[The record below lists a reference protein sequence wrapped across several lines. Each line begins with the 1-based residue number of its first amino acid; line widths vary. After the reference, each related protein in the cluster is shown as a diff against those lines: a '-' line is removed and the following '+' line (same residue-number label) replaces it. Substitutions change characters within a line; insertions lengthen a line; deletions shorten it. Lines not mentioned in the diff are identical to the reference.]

1 MKYNFWKLPIAA
13 ALALLC
19 VTHPAAA
26 QAPAANSTLQTVLK
40 RGTIV
45 VGTRSTALPFS
56 FKDEKGDLVGFD
68 IDLAHE
74 LARGLFKDAAKVEFV
89 ILSNS
94 ADRVASLVSNR
105 VDAVITGFSVYLE
118 RTQVVDF
125 TTPYM
130 ISDNIFVVKTASP
143 IQKYA
148 DLVGKLIVTRQGADV
163 EALIKNV
170 VPNPQ
175 IQGYPE
181 VSDAF
186 LAYRQGRG
194 DAFFYERAASM
205 YYARQF
211 PGQFRAIEDREHG
224 IEVSPIAIG
233 VRQGDQVW
241 LNYLNWALYS
251 LKASGKLQE
260 LHKKWLGTEDLEPN
274 WVRQPL

>member
-1 MKYNFWKLPIAA
+1 MRRDLWKLPVSVALIFLCIAHA
-13 ALALLC
+13 AK
-19 VTHPAAA
+19 VQA
-26 QAPAANSTLQTVLK
+26 QSANSTLQTVLK

-45 VGTRSTALPFS
+45 IGTRSTALPFS
-56 FKDEKGDLVGFD
+56 FKDEKGELVGFD
-68 IDLAHE
+68 IDLARE
-74 LARGLFKDAAKVEFV
+74 IARGLFKDPAKVEFV
-89 ILSNS
+89 ILSS
-94 ADRVASLVSNR
+94 SSDRVASLQSNR

-118 RTQVVDF
+118 RTQVIDF

-130 ISDNIFVVKTASP
+130 ISDNIFVVKTSSP

-186 LAYRQGRG
+186 LAFRQGRG

-205 YYARQF
+205 YYARQY

-233 VRQGDQVW
+233 VRQGDQTW

-260 LHKKWLGTEDLEPN
+260 LHKKWLGTEELEPN

>member
-1 MKYNFWKLPIAA
+1 MKFNFWKLPIAV
-13 ALALLC
+13 ALVLLC
-19 VTHPAAA
+19 VGHPAAA
-26 QAPAANSTLQTVLK
+26 QTPSASSTLQTVLK

-45 VGTRSTALPFS
+45 IGTRSTALPFS

-94 ADRVASLVSNR
+94 ADRVASLQSNR

-224 IEVSPIAIG
+224 IDVSPIAIG

-260 LHKKWLGTEDLEPN
+260 LHKKWLGTEELEPN